1 MRYVLI
7 LVLGILLGAGAAIY
21 FLGIGP
27 ARATPGVAVKPP
39 DSGQNPPATVVI
51 GLEQS
56 FIDAVLA
63 TTFSGLGTPT
73 FHLGQ
78 AAGPN
83 QFANQFADRD
93 QITPAALQSGGC
105 NNSITLLPEGS
116 GVKTGVQFHNGNVS
130 APLAFSGNYSFGGQ
144 CMQFKGWA
152 QTNIRLYFD
161 EPKQTVYGS
170 VTVEG
175 VNLEGVNPIANT
187 LVTVFVQTA
196 INERVNPLVLVSE
209 PQLSLMIPVK
219 ASNGAVKAH
228 AKDVRAE
235 ILDGSLKLHLTYEF
249 SGVRGGGAG
258 GT

>member
-1 MRYVLI
+1 MRYVVILI
-7 LVLGILLGAGAAIY
+7 LGVLLGVGASVY

-27 ARATPGVAVKPP
+27 AKKAPGIAVRPP
-39 DSGQNPPATVVI
+39 DNGQNPPATVEI

-56 FIDAVLA
+56 FVDAVLA

-73 FHLGQ
+73 FQLAEHQQTNGEITT
-78 AAGPN
+78 AAFQN
-83 QFANQFADRD
+83 
-93 QITPAALQSGGC
+93 GC
-105 NNSITLLPEGS
+105 TNSITLLPEGS
-116 GVKTGVQFHNGNVS
+116 GVKTGVQFRNGNVS
-130 APLAFSGNYSFGGQ
+130 APLAFTGSYSLAGQ
-144 CMQFKGWA
+144 CLQFKGWA

-161 EPKQTVYGS
+161 ESKQTVYGN

-187 LVTVFVQTA
+187 MVTVFVQSA
-196 INERVNPLVLVSE
+196 INQRVNPLVLVSE
-209 PQLSLMIPVK
+209 KQLSLMIPVK

-249 SGVRGGGAG
+249 SGVKGE
-258 GT
+258 GTQG